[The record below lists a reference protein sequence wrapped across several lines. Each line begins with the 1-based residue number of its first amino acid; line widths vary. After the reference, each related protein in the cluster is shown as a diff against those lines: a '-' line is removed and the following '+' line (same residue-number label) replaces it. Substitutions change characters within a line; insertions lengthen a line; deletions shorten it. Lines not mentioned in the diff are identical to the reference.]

1 MCSGYRP
8 ATCKRFRTSWQ
19 ALRVSRQT
27 PSWSCLTV
35 SCWRAAQ
42 WLPSLRPATGSLPC
56 LGGAYSHRG
65 GIFTYGPRLS
75 EAFRRLA
82 YFTTRILKG
91 AKPTDLPI
99 ERPTV
104 FELVLN
110 LRTAKQIGLAVPFD
124 LLALAD
130 ETIE

>member
-1 MCSGYRP
+1 MMAKAEESMTRLTIDRLDGGLFAP
-8 ATCKRFRTSWQ
+8 PDELA
-19 ALRVSRQT
+19 RVADRGHRRHRVWGFDFNT
-27 PSWSCLTV
+27 
-35 SCWRAAQ
+35 RA
-42 WLPSLRPATGSLPC
+42 
-56 LGGAYSHRG
+56 
-65 GIFTYGPRLS
+65 TYGPRLS
-75 EAFRRLA
+75 DAFRRLA
-82 YFTTRILKG
+82 YFTSRILKG

-130 ETIE
+130 GIIE